1 MAVADPIRQHRSSPA
16 TSYQWRADRATELAA
31 CWRVALQLSLSTPE
45 PNFLAAPTCSLNSL
59 KTSPSPFKSCSIAAM
74 SSKASAS
81 TARRSWMGFYP

>member
-1 MAVADPIRQHRSSPA
+1 
-16 TSYQWRADRATELAA
+16 
-31 CWRVALQLSLSTPE
+31 
-45 PNFLAAPTCSLNSL
+45 LNSL